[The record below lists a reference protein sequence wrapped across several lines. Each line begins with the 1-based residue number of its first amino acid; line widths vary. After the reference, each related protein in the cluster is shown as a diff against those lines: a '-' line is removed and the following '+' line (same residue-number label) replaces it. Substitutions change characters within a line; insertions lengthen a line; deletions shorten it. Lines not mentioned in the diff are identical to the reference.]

1 MKKCFISISA
11 ILLSVGVFA
20 QGLSSKDSTKT
31 ADLYVGNLVKSSLEN
46 IHLVKKKI
54 DDDLS
59 EKAFAEYIEKIDYG
73 KQFLLQSDVND
84 LKKYSKQMDDQLI
97 SGEFELI
104 NLTQKILTKRY
115 QEIKSYL
122 NEIMAKPFDF
132 NANEQLESDSKKRK
146 FSSSPEELKGLWG
159 KLLKYETMTRF
170 VELKEDRESQI
181 KGTFNKEKEKK
192 KKKHKSS
199 ISEDLKKKSDTDL
212 EALARKETKENYEKI
227 FSRLEKEDLN
237 DRKEKFYNSIT
248 RIYDP
253 HTDYMIPDNKAD
265 FDIDM
270 SGKLEGIGALLRE
283 DGNFIKVQ
291 EIIVGSA
298 SWKTKQLDPDD
309 TILKVGQG
317 KSEPVSIVGM
327 AIRDAVKLIRG
338 KKGTEVRLTVKKTSG
353 LIKEVPI
360 VRDTVELEEGYVKS
374 SVIITPDGKKFG
386 YIILPK
392 FYRDFQSANPRN
404 CSDDTKAEI
413 EKLKK
418 EGVEGLI
425 FDLRNNGGGSL
436 EDARIISG
444 LFFDKG
450 PVVQVKESTGKIQV
464 LEDTDSTVVFDK
476 PMIVMINAYSAS
488 ASEIVAGALQDYK
501 RAVIVGGEHSHG
513 KGTVQ
518 TVVDLKNFL
527 QFPMFNK
534 MDLGAI
540 KITVQNFYRVNGLST
555 QFMGVTPDIIYP
567 DPLDV
572 FDTGEKHLDYAIPFD
587 QIKPANYVQWTKAK
601 YDLKKINEDTQKR
614 VKANPRFEKIFQRMS
629 LAKEKKDKTLKSL
642 KLADYEKEMAEAKKL
657 YDEEKEDNYAKTSP
671 LKVKVT
677 SSFKNKDFQKEK
689 AKEFEEA
696 LKKDVYLED
705 TLNILKDMTK
715 G

>member
-1 MKKCFISISA
+1 MKKLLFLSLISITS
-11 ILLSVGVFA
+11 LSVLA
-20 QGLSSKDSTKT
+20 QGMLSKDTSKT
-31 ADLYVGNLVKSSLEN
+31 QDLYVGNLVKSSLEN
-46 IHLVKKKI
+46 IHLVKKKV

-59 EKAFAEYIEKIDYG
+59 EKAFQEYLQKIDYG
-73 KQFLLQSDVND
+73 KQFLIQSDVNE

-104 NLTQKILTKRY
+104 NLTAKIQTKRY
-115 QEIKSYL
+115 QEIKGYL
-122 NEIMAKPFDF
+122 SEITSKPFDF
-132 NANEQLESDSKKRK
+132 NQADSLETDGKKRK
-146 FSSSPEELKGLWG
+146 FVNSSEELKALWT
-159 KLLKYETMTRF
+159 KLLKYEVMSRF
-170 VELKEDRESQI
+170 VELKEDRESQL
-181 KGTFNKEKEKK
+181 KGTFDKEKEKK
-192 KKKHKSS
+192 KKKNKKSV
-199 ISEDLKKKSDTDL
+199 SEDLKKKSDAEL
-212 EALARKETKENYEKI
+212 EIIARKEVKENYEKI
-227 FSRLEKEDLN
+227 FNRLSKEDQN

-283 DGNFIKVQ
+283 DGNYIKVQ

-317 KSEPVSIVGM
+317 KTEPVSIVGM

-338 KKGTEVRLTVKKTSG
+338 KKGTEVRLTVKKATG
-353 LIKEVPI
+353 LVKEIPI
-360 VRDTVELEEGYVKS
+360 IRDTVELEEGYVKS
-374 SVIITPDGKKFG
+374 SVITTPDGKKLG

-392 FYRDFQSANPRN
+392 FYRDFQSSNPRN
-404 CSDDTKAEI
+404 CSDDTKAEL

-418 EGVEGLI
+418 EGVDGLI

-444 LFFDKG
+444 LFYDKG
-450 PVVQVKESTGKIQV
+450 PVVQVKESTGKVQV

-476 PMIVMINAYSAS
+476 PMVVMINAYSAS

-555 QFMGVTPDIIYP
+555 QFIGVTPDIIYP

-572 FDTGEKHLDYAIPFD
+572 FDTGEKHLDYAIPHD
-587 QIKPANYVQWTKAK
+587 AIKPANYVMWTKAK
-601 YDLKKINEDTQKR
+601 YDVKKINEETQKR
-614 VKANPRFEKIFQRMS
+614 VKENPRFTKIFERIK

-642 KLADYEKEMAEAKKL
+642 KLADFEKEMDEAKKL
-657 YDEEKEDNYAKTSP
+657 YDEEKEDSYAKNSS
-671 LKVKVT
+671 LKIKVT
-677 SSFKNKDFQKEK
+677 SSFKQKDFQKEK
-689 AKEFEEA
+689 VKEFEEA

-705 TLNILKDMTK
+705 TLVILKEMIK